1 MPDRIRILILS
12 LLFLSLLP
20 AGSLRAQDAL
30 AQTDPAQDWQQAMDL
45 LQKGQY
51 GPARSAFEQIATT
64 DERELYATEAQYYA
78 AYCGLVLFHGDGE
91 KKMNDFI
98 AAHPAHPKAKLAWYE
113 LGMFYYRNNETTKA
127 LDYLSRVDREELPQK
142 LRYEY
147 DYTLGYSYFSK
158 RKLEE
163 ARPYFD
169 RFKVSNN
176 SYRYAASYYSGFIAY
191 DQDRYG
197 DALTDL
203 QRAAESDAY
212 RGKTALII
220 ASIYYRQGR
229 YDEVIA
235 FAEKELNG
243 AGKERD
249 QLLLLLGESWFHKG
263 DYTRALTWYE
273 QYQATLRK
281 LPEPAVLY
289 KIAYAQFKNG
299 QDVAAI
305 DNFKVVALE
314 KSPQGQQASYYLGI
328 LYARQDNKQ
337 YALSAF
343 HKAAQDNY
351 NEAIKQEAAFQYAKM
366 QSALGNYSLAIDAY
380 TDYLGSYAQGNHRK
394 EANDL
399 LSEAYLHTDN
409 YAQAIAHIEKINDL
423 SPSLRRTYQQ
433 VTYYQGTVLF
443 NKARYYDAVQH
454 FNKSQRYPEDKSLSM
469 QAHYWTGEAYSIG
482 KRWNDAI
489 NAYASVFRT
498 GEGNNKEVFLQTR
511 YGIGYAYFNTR
522 QYDKALVHFREYTTG
537 RAAASDKGNYVD
549 ALLRLADCYYATKD
563 YDKAIAKYQQSIS
576 EGTPDAGY
584 ALYQTGLIQG
594 IRTDYAQAM
603 TTLDRMI
610 SRYPQSRFQDEAR
623 FQRGQFLFEQG
634 KYQEAIKAFDDL
646 IGNYASSPSV
656 PYALVSKA
664 ISHSNLRET
673 EKTISTYKRFIDDYP
688 SHEKAQAALLGLQQA
703 LNNADRSE
711 EFEQYLA
718 AFRQANPGDESL
730 ETVEYEAAKSLYFS
744 QKYDAAAGSL
754 ARFIDRYPN
763 SSSNIEAHYYL
774 AEAYYRLDKTGE
786 AITQYRYVTDENS
799 SIWVNRA
806 LLRLATILYTEGQY
820 EEALTTYSRLSDAAA
835 NKKDLYYGLAGM
847 MDAQYQLA
855 RYEEVKT
862 LARRI
867 LNEAPVT
874 ANAENKAQLYIAK
887 AAYAKGDYAKAID
900 ELLITL
906 NTARDVYGAEAQYL
920 LGEIYFLQKNYKQS
934 LETLYDLN
942 KTFGA
947 YDYWLGKSFLLI
959 ADNFVAL
966 KEYFQAKETLKSVIE
981 KSTEPEIVELAK
993 TRLQDLNKIE
1003 KDLLQSSDTTA
1014 TGSAK
1019 TQPKPDST
1027 SIELKNQPRKQED

>member
-1 MPDRIRILILS
+1 MPDSIRILLIS
-12 LLFLSLLP
+12 LFFASCLLP
-20 AGSLRAQDAL
+20 GRVEAQDAL
-30 AQTDPAQDWQQAMDL
+30 AQTDLAMDWQQAQDL

-51 GPARSAFEQIATT
+51 GAARTAFERIAAS
-64 DERELYATEAQYYA
+64 DERELYASEAHYFA
-78 AYCGLVLFHGDGE
+78 AYCALVLFHGDGE
-91 KKMNDFI
+91 TKMNNFI
-98 AAHPAHPKAKLAWYE
+98 RQHPSHPKAKLAWYE
-113 LGMFYYRNNETTKA
+113 LGMFYYRNEQTGKA
-127 LDYLSRVDREELPQK
+127 LEYLERVEAEDLPQNQ
-142 LRYEY
+142 RYEY
-147 DYTLGYSYFSK
+147 YYTLGYAYFSK
-158 RKLEE
+158 RDLEA

-169 RFKVSNN
+169 RLKVSNN
-176 SYRYAASYYSGFIAY
+176 SYRYAASYYAGFIAY
-191 DQDRYG
+191 DQDRYS
-197 DALTDL
+197 DALSDL

-212 RGKTALII
+212 RGKTALMI
-220 ASIYYRQGR
+220 AAIYYRQGR

-235 FAEKELNG
+235 FAEKELNSTRSG
-243 AGKERD
+243 TDRE
-249 QLLLLLGESWFHKG
+249 QLLLLLGESWFHKA
-263 DYTRALTWYE
+263 DYNRAMTWYE
-273 QYQATLRK
+273 QYQSTLRK

-289 KIAYAQFKNG
+289 KIAYAQFKTG
-299 QDVAAI
+299 QDSKAI

-328 LYARQDNKQ
+328 LYARQGNQQ

-343 HKAAQDNY
+343 SKASQEDY

-366 QSALGNYSLAIDAY
+366 QSALGNYSLAIEAY
-380 TDYLGSYAQGNHRK
+380 TSYLSKYGRGNHRS

-409 YAQAIAHIEKINDL
+409 YAQAIEHIEKINDL
-423 SPSLRRTYQQ
+423 SPALRRTYQQ

-443 NKARYYDAVQH
+443 NKARYFDAVQH
-454 FNKSQRYPEDKSLSM
+454 FAKSQLYPEDKAMSM
-469 QAHYWTGEAYSIG
+469 QAHYWSGEAYSIG

-489 NAYASVFRT
+489 NSYASVFRV
-498 GEGNNKEVFLQTR
+498 GERNDPEAFMAAR

-522 QYDKALVHFREYTTG
+522 QYDKALVHFREYSN
-537 RAAASDKGNYVD
+537 AKASARDKGNYVD
-549 ALLRLADCYYATKD
+549 ALLRLADCYYATKQ
-563 YDKAIAKYQQSIS
+563 YDAAVSKYQESIS
-576 EGTPDAGY
+576 QGTTDAGY

-594 IRTDYAQAM
+594 IRTNYDQAIP
-603 TTLDRMI
+603 TLDRMI
-610 SRYPQSRFQDEAR
+610 ARYPQSRYQDEAR

-646 IGNYASSPSV
+646 VTNYASSPSV

-664 ISHSNLRET
+664 ISHGNLRET
-673 EKTISTYKRFIDDYP
+673 EKTITTYKRFLDDYP
-688 SHEKAQAALLGLQQA
+688 THEKAQAALLGLQQA
-703 LNNADRSE
+703 LNNANRSE
-711 EFEQYLA
+711 EFERYLA

-754 ARFIDRYPN
+754 ARFIDRYPT
-763 SSSNIEAHYYL
+763 SSSITEAHYYL
-774 AEAYYRLDKTGE
+774 AEAYYRLNKTSD
-786 AITQYRYVTDENS
+786 AITQYRYVTDESNS
-799 SIWVNRA
+799 LWVNRA

-820 EEALTTYSRLSDAAA
+820 KQALEAYTRLASAAA

-855 RYEEVKT
+855 NYEEVKV

-867 LNEAPVT
+867 LEEAPVT

-887 AAYAKGDYAKAID
+887 AAYAKGDYAKATD

-942 KTFGA
+942 KTFAG

-966 KEYFQAKETLKSVIE
+966 KEYFQAKETLKSIIE
-981 KSTEPEIVELAK
+981 KSGEAEIVALAK
-993 TRLQDLNKIE
+993 TKLADLNKVE
-1003 KDLLQSSDTTA
+1003 NDLLSKPDSTV
-1014 TGSAK
+1014 TGSGER
-1019 TQPKPDST
+1019 QPKPDSS
-1027 SIELKNQPRKQED
+1027 SIEQKNQRREQ